1 MNQEKAP
8 PWVYLRGSLM
18 RVKVAAISHFLV
30 LYLHYVLCHG
40 NVVLTEMQK
49 MQKVTFTD
57 VQKNILSLKSAKS
70 FCWSLLERWWK
81 DWKSYRKGHAMAYS
95 RGNCYVS
102 KKFFLCEHACSCL
115 SREKREWCVSLA
127 PHQRWWHRDSETL
140 ISVPKILM
148 QAAWK
153 GF

>member
-1 MNQEKAP
+1 MNQERVL
-8 PWVYLRGSLM
+8 PWVNLRGSLTQ
-18 RVKVAAISHFLV
+18 VKVTGISHFLV

-40 NVVLTEMQK
+40 KVVLMEMQK

-81 DWKSYRKGHAMAYS
+81 DWKNYRKEYAMAYS
-95 RGNCYVS
+95 RGNYYVS
-102 KKFFLCEHACSCL
+102 KKFFLREHTCSCL
-115 SREKREWCVSLA
+115 SRKKREWCVSLT
-127 PHQRWWHRDSETL
+127 PHRMWWHRDSEML